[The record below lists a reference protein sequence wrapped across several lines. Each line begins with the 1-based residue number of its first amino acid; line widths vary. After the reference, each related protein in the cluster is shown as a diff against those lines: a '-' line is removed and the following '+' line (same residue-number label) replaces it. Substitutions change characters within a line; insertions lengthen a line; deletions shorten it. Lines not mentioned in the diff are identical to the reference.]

1 MKSMILLILYEKKY
15 LGRTFIIK
23 LNESNGKIFV
33 KINKKI
39 KKEIFLNLIQVLL
52 ILSFR
57 QKKKSILSV
66 EKISKNLRTNF
77 ENLKSNIVPLIY
89 PNNRILLKKPN
100 GPKIKNTHRLRL
112 NFRLN
117 FMGGEIRVP
126 ILKFSKQIKNSKK
139 TNKNLFSIR
148 FKHQIDAAIVR
159 IMKNKKQLSF
169 KNLIQEVQ
177 KHIRKKFDSQ
187 VTLVKQRIDSLIK
200 LEYIEEHSNKSN
212 VYKYRE

>member
-1 MKSMILLILYEKKY
+1 
-15 LGRTFIIK
+15 
-23 LNESNGKIFV
+23 
-33 KINKKI
+33 
-39 KKEIFLNLIQVLL
+39 
-52 ILSFR
+52 
-57 QKKKSILSV
+57 
-66 EKISKNLRTNF
+66 
-77 ENLKSNIVPLIY
+77 
-89 PNNRILLKKPN
+89 
-100 GPKIKNTHRLRL
+100 
-112 NFRLN
+112 
-117 FMGGEIRVP
+117 MGGEIRVP